1 MIKNSDKA
9 NGICQGRV
17 ILDCFDR
24 NPPQE
29 SIQKLVMR
37 GIHFDNVT
45 NLGRKANASEV
56 LGVDWHSIF
65 FLIVSTKLCSIEVVK
80 IEYECII

>member
-17 ILDCFDR
+17 ILDCFFDR

-45 NLGRKANASEV
+45 NLGRTANASEV
-56 LGVDWHSIF
+56 LGVD
-65 FLIVSTKLCSIEVVK
+65 
-80 IEYECII
+80 